1 MGNKTNRA
9 RNRAELQRGEEIAEK
24 RFVWKKEDIKITK
37 REEAKNELKNYR
49 KPQRGNQA
57 RNE

>member
-9 RNRAELQRGEEIAEK
+9 RNRAELQRGEEITEK

-37 REEAKNELKNYR
+37 REEANHEHENHR
-49 KPQRGNQA
+49 KQQKGNQA
-57 RNE
+57 